1 MAHKKGTGS
10 TKNGR
15 DSNPQYRGIKAS
27 GGQSVTSGSAIV
39 RQLGTKF
46 VCGRN
51 TKMAKDF
58 TIFATCDGT
67 VRFGTGRRIHVDPAV
82 AEPVAG

>member
-15 DSNPQYRGIKAS
+15 DSNPQFRGIKAY
-27 GGQSVTSGSAIV
+27 GGQCVSAGSAIV
-39 RQLGTKF
+39 RQVGSKF

-67 VRFGTGRRIHVDPAV
+67 VRFGTGRRIHIEPCA
-82 AEPVAG
+82 AE